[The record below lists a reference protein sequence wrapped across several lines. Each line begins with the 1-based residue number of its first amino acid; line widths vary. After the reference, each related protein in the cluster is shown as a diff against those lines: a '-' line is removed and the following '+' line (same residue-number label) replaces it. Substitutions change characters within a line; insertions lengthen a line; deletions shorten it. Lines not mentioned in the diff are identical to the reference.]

1 MMRQLRRPG
10 SSGAKTVER
19 MAINTLKRLLRT
31 SIVMGH
37 PMLAPMIPDG
47 YRPYRFAGGRIYLN
61 VKESGMMLARALG
74 MYDID
79 QTDAIRS
86 LLGPGLIFV
95 DVGANKGDFSL
106 LAASAVGA
114 GGSVLAFEP
123 EPDNCRW
130 IRKSVTLNGYENISL
145 YEFALSSA
153 NGAAQLYL
161 GRHSGWHTLLPGHP
175 HRNRGVID
183 VTTRTLDSVLQE
195 ATDGVA
201 YMLKIDVEG
210 AEFEVLKGACD
221 TLSNNIDI
229 IVLLDLHPELGV
241 DPVEVCEYLNGF
253 GLRTY
258 RLRPPFNSRA
268 RLDKGLR
275 KVLARREGAG

>member
-1 MMRQLRRPG
+1 M
-10 SSGAKTVER
+10 
-19 MAINTLKRLLRT
+19 
-31 SIVMGH
+31 
-37 PMLAPMIPDG
+37 
-47 YRPYRFAGGRIYLN
+47 
-61 VKESGMMLARALG
+61 
-74 MYDID
+74 
-79 QTDAIRS
+79 
-86 LLGPGLIFV
+86 
-95 DVGANKGDFSL
+95 
-106 LAASAVGA
+106 AASAVGA